1 MNSRSIIRWSL
12 GAAAMAAPCDAV
24 LADSPIFAPPI
35 AIPYGIVNASDY
47 ATVDVDLD
55 GDLDI
60 VANEATPNTPGIPSV
75 ISVVRNLG
83 NFNFSE
89 PDLYDVGLS
98 VSSAFIT
105 GDVNND
111 GFPDI
116 VTTNVLTLNT
126 SEVFVLINDGTGRF
140 DERQTYAAGSQ
151 PNEARIGD
159 VSGDGWP
166 DIVITNTF
174 GVALYYEND
183 GAGAFLPP
191 EEVITWG
198 NATDMEL
205 ADFDSDG
212 DLDLFVINSFQ
223 VPNVAFVENVDGQ
236 LTTVHIPGAHM
247 PGPRP
252 AVEDVDQD
260 GLPDVVSAAYRSLRV
275 LVNHGNF
282 KFTQSNL
289 ISPFGGYSPSSP
301 EVSPAELSADF
312 DLDGSLDLLGFSCSL
327 ETNELNVGFIVV
339 TDIEGPPYGLYPD
352 LATIGST
359 ENVIDGVDLIR
370 FLNDWGPMPGV
381 TVVDLNNDFVIDGRD
396 IARLLAN
403 WGPLPERPPFEPHIY
418 PFYDGFCPIRVRAID
433 FDQDG
438 DADVMLRNADSEL
451 LFFENLLLS
460 NEK

>member
-24 LADSPIFAPPI
+24 LADGPSFAPPI
-35 AIPYGIVNASDY
+35 VIPYGISHASGY

-60 VANEATPNTPGIPSV
+60 VASDVTPNSPGIPSL

-83 NFNFSE
+83 DFNFSE
-89 PDLYDVGLS
+89 PDLYDAGLS
-98 VSSAFIT
+98 VSGAFNT
-105 GDVNND
+105 GDINND
-111 GFPDI
+111 GFPDV
-116 VTTNVLTLNT
+116 VTTNVLTFNT
-126 SEVFVLINDGTGRF
+126 SEMYVLVNDGTGRF
-140 DERQTYAAGSQ
+140 DERQTYPGGSQ
-151 PNEARIGD
+151 PAEARIGD

-183 GAGAFLPP
+183 GAGEFLPP

-198 NATDMEL
+198 NATEMEL
-205 ADFDSDG
+205 ADFDGDG
-212 DLDLFVINSFQ
+212 DLDLFVINAFQ

-236 LTTVHIPGAHM
+236 LTTVHMPGAHM
-247 PGPRP
+247 PGPFP

-260 GLPDVVSAAYRSLRV
+260 GLPDVVSGRYNKLRV
-275 LVNHGNF
+275 LVNHGAF
-282 KFTQSNL
+282 KFSQSNL
-289 ISPFGGYSPSSP
+289 IDPFGGFEPFGSGI
-301 EVSPAELSADF
+301 SPAERSADF

-327 ETNELNVGFIVV
+327 EPKELDVGFIII

-352 LATIGST
+352 LAPVGTSD
-359 ENVIDGVDLIR
+359 NVIDGVELIR
-370 FLNDWGPMPGV
+370 FLNDWGPMPGN
-381 TVVDLNNDFVIDGRD
+381 TVVDLNDDFIIDGRD
-396 IARLLAN
+396 ISRLLAN

-418 PFYDGFCPIRVRAID
+418 PFQKGFCPGRVRAVD
-433 FDQDG
+433 FDLDG
-438 DADVMLRNADSEL
+438 DADVMLLDWNGNL